1 MVGLSAALNAVSR
14 TIVHFGFTSLVSLHL
29 VLSGKCY
36 PCDTCHDA
44 AEEHP
49 AVWANRMLC
58 GFCGLEQP
66 FSSKPCS
73 CGSQLAKSSSMTRF
87 WEGGKGN
94 RNTRAL
100 SKNDSKKSVFRLM
113 SSTQVY
119 VFIFLP
125 RYAGLNKTISRRAGR
140 LLVPKSK

>member
-1 MVGLSAALNAVSR
+1 M
-14 TIVHFGFTSLVSLHL
+14 SLYL

-100 SKNDSKKSVFRLM
+100 SKNDSKKSAAVGFHLFLIFCPHA
-113 SSTQVY
+113 SSGMQVSTKLY
-119 VFIFLP
+119 RGARVAYSCRSP
-125 RYAGLNKTISRRAGR
+125 
-140 LLVPKSK
+140 SKKVMKQ